1 MTKYFA
7 LFILAVFTS
16 TLSISAQSDS
26 TTRFIID
33 DSIRATQFMATIQV
47 KSITTKKESL
57 AGIRAD
63 GIELALESDGKK
75 RELVFNFPG
84 SARVL
89 SYGIHV
95 KTDEAG
101 ELEWDYD
108 WSLNENYKLLLS
120 VASDSAENFIL
131 YSGYAWLP
139 KENKW
144 KLIGTCRID
153 GRWGTIKAPSVFYSS
168 KNRKHLGMVHIQTG
182 EVWLQRSNNSWKN
195 LHGDA
200 KTNPTV
206 NVASHI
212 DSLEQHQKEIEF
224 IKQAIASGKTDAKEV
239 KEVVFYTIMKEGTGR
254 QVLLT
259 DTVVVHYKGY
269 LLSDGIIFDQTKTQ
283 PATFPLNRLIRGW
296 QIGVPLCKVGGKIK
310 IVIPSALAYSIRTR
324 SPKIPPNSILVFE
337 VEVLEVKPR

>member
-1 MTKYFA
+1 MIKYFV
-7 LFILAVFTS
+7 LLILAVFTS
-16 TLSISAQSDS
+16 TLSITAQSDS
-26 TTRFIID
+26 TTRFMID
-33 DSIRATQFMATIQV
+33 DSIRAVQFMATIQV
-47 KSITTKKESL
+47 KNITTKKESF

-75 RELVFNFPG
+75 RELVFNFPK
-84 SARVL
+84 SARVM
-89 SYGIHV
+89 SSGINV
-95 KTDEAG
+95 KTTVAG

-120 VASDSAENFIL
+120 VASDSAENFML

-144 KLIGTCRID
+144 KLIGTCRIE
-153 GRWGTIKAPSVFYSS
+153 GRWGTIKDPAVFYSS
-168 KNRKHLGMVHIQTG
+168 KSKKHLGMMQIETG

-195 LHGDA
+195 LYGDA

-206 NVASHI
+206 NVTSHI
-212 DSLEQHQKEIEF
+212 DSLEQHQKEIEY
-224 IKQAIASGKTDAKEV
+224 IKQAIASGKSDAKEV
-239 KEVVFYTIMKEGTGR
+239 KEDVFYTIMQEGTGR

-269 LLSDGIIFDQTKTQ
+269 LLSDGTIFDQTRTQ

-296 QIGVPLCKVGGKIK
+296 QIAVPLCKVGGKIK
-310 IVIPSALAYSIRTR
+310 IVIPSVLAYSIRTR
-324 SPKIPPNSILVFE
+324 SPKIPPNSVLVFE
-337 VEVLEVKPR
+337 VEVLDVKPN